1 MALTLLELKEKLSR
15 VDEISLLE
23 VLNICSEDL
32 VEAFSDRIEDD
43 FERLEEEFQD
53 GNEELE

>member
-1 MALTLLELKEKLSR
+1 MALTLLELKEKLIR